1 MSCLKIL
8 IYHTNGKRWLGSW
21 VEVQGKYL
29 HTLGNLTLT
38 GYNSELS
45 DRPFQ
50 EKKSMEGGFD
60 DSPIRLNSYLRR
72 ISRGMKSKY
81 LCARGNWLRKLKK
94 YGDFL
99 YYRRRHSKFIDLRRE
114 ILQSIRWSTMNIWR
128 ETSYSVSG
136 LAQKDNEYR
145 SFRKGGTQEVVHCL

>member
-1 MSCLKIL
+1 MVNISDYTIEHVMPQNPNLS
-8 IYHTNGKRWLGSW
+8 HEWQEMLGEGW

-72 ISRGMKSKY
+72 ISSWNEEQILVR
-81 LCARGNWLRKLKK
+81 AGNWLRKLKK
-94 YGDFL
+94 YGGFR
-99 YYRRRHSKFIDLRRE
+99 YYRRRHLKFIDLRRE
-114 ILQSIRWSTMNIWR
+114 ILQSIRWSTMNI
-128 ETSYSVSG
+128 
-136 LAQKDNEYR
+136 
-145 SFRKGGTQEVVHCL
+145 

>member
-1 MSCLKIL
+1 MNISDYTIEHVMPQNPNLS
-8 IYHTNGKRWLGSW
+8 HEWQEMLGEGW

-72 ISRGMKSKY
+72 ISSW
-81 LCARGNWLRKLKK
+81 N
-94 YGDFL
+94 
-99 YYRRRHSKFIDLRRE
+99 E
-114 ILQSIRWSTMNIWR
+114 EQILVRAGQLAEKAKEIWR
-128 ETSYSVSG
+128 FPLLSPETLEVYRSAERDPAEYTLEHYEYLKG
-136 LAQKDNEYR
+136 EDNEYR